1 MGTIWLVCCSGDE
14 MAAVR
19 REIGARDASAQLVR
33 FADQRTLLGVLDV
46 FAGARGGAAI
56 FAHGG
61 EERTERTVAELA
73 RDGRAESILVFT
85 DEPDAGAIA
94 RLFYAGATEV
104 IAAGGISDPD
114 DASGACTEEGPGIER
129 SRRPPAC
136 GGPDLEIPPWPLP
149 PSVGRGPGGAP
160 HAAASGSGRVR
171 ASGADAPAD
180 TGARKAPAPSPAQTG
195 PSPEATDANPVPGGA
210 GCDGGPKPAGAA
222 TAPAATGRATGP
234 GGEVPTAAG
243 AMVPEGATAP
253 AGPDGPV
260 SAPAPGAPAVGAG
273 RGASSP
279 GAPVR
284 HAAEAPAAGSPGRR
298 APVIAAISGRG
309 GCGKST
315 VVAAMAWWAAHMGLR
330 AAVID
335 FDLMFGNLADL
346 MGVDQLR
353 DIAGLVASDGS
364 PSCSQQA
371 IEATAMRIAPG
382 LTLWGPCSLPEQAE
396 LLSGPG
402 EGLVDALRGEADVIF
417 ADTSVFWGDA
427 AAAVVAHSDR
437 CLVVG
442 SGGVSSDAS
451 TTRAVALASRIGVPK
466 TRMTSVFNRFGAAG
480 CDEERAMRFEM
491 AVALRSRM
499 RIADGGSFV
508 SDLLSFGRLGDLMV
522 VPGAFARDVQ
532 THTYGLL
539 KELGCPL
546 EAWEERQRAQ
556 ILSER
561 GRPRIRLPWRQREGG
576 AAR

>member
-114 DASGACTEEGPGIER
+114 DASGARTKEGPGIER
-129 SRRPPAC
+129 PRRPPAC
-136 GGPDLEIPPWPLP
+136 DGPDLEIPPWPLP
-149 PSVGRGPGGAP
+149 PSVGRGSGGAP
-160 HAAASGSGRVR
+160 HAAASGSGRAR

-180 TGARKAPAPSPAQTG
+180 AGVRKAPAPSPAQTG
-195 PSPEATDANPVPGGA
+195 PSPEAADANPVPGGA
-210 GCDGGPKPAGAA
+210 GCDEGTKPAGAA

-234 GGEVPTAAG
+234 GGEVP
-243 AMVPEGATAP
+243 
-253 AGPDGPV
+253 
-260 SAPAPGAPAVGAG
+260 
-273 RGASSP
+273 
-279 GAPVR
+279 
-284 HAAEAPAAGSPGRR
+284 AAGSSGRR

-451 TTRAVALASRIGVPK
+451 TARAVALASRIGVPK